1 MNLPGAGAVA
11 TKPKLEVVMLEKETA
26 LSSASMDLLFE
37 LGLRIMR
44 QFPFKSAKPKDGV
57 DVLTSPKVKN

>member
-44 QFPFKSAKPKDGV
+44 QFPFKSAKKDGV
-57 DVLTSPKVKN
+57 DVLTSPKMKN

>member
-11 TKPKLEVVMLEKETA
+11 TKPKLDVVMLEKDTA

-37 LGLRIMR
+37 LGLSIMR

-57 DVLTSPKVKN
+57 DVLSSPKMKM